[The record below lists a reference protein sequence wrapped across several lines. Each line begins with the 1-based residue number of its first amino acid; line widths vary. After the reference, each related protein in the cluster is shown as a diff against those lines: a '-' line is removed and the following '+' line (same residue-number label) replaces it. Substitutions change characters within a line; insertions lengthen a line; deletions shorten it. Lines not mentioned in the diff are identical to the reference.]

1 MFKDEIRGSIDIG
14 SGAIKGL
21 SLKKGV
27 IEQVAFQR
35 LGKGVLVSG
44 EIEDSG
50 IFLDALK
57 SVVTQ
62 LNLKGKKV
70 AVSIPTQDFFVKF
83 FEIAV
88 EDESLRKGM
97 IDEELADLIPNYDP
111 DEFIT
116 EFVVLESDVE
126 KERVMAITIL
136 KEKIEEILEL
146 LRELSVKVVSIVPD
160 FVSSFNFV
168 EMLKEGKLQ
177 IESHENV
184 MVVDIGAEA
193 TKIFIEKNGMIRMQ
207 RISPIGGNDFTEA
220 IQRYNNLNSKMAEEF
235 KVTLELRDSSST
247 EVAKEEKEMF
257 DELGDLVEE
266 LEKQIQISIDFYKMQ
281 ENQMGIDKLYIMG
294 GGSMLKGFKEHIEKL
309 VEIETDFLDYKYLD
323 MDPLNLEKLTD
334 IQIPQFAN
342 LLGNIVNEVR

>member
-1 MFKDEIRGSIDIG
+1 MFKEEIRGSIDIG

-21 SLKKGV
+21 SLKKGL
-27 IEQVAFQR
+27 IEQVAFQS
-35 LGKGVLVSG
+35 LGKGVFVSG

-50 IFLDALK
+50 TFLEALK

-62 LNLKGKKV
+62 LNLKGKKI
-70 AVSIPTQDFFVKF
+70 AVSIPAQEFFVKF
-83 FEIAV
+83 FEIAS
-88 EDESLRKGM
+88 EDESLRKGLV
-97 IDEELADLIPNYDP
+97 DEELGDLIPNYDP

-116 EFVVLESDVE
+116 EYVVLESDVE

-136 KEKIEEILEL
+136 KEKVEEILEL
-146 LRELSVKVVSIVPD
+146 LKELKVKVVKIVPD
-160 FVSSFNFV
+160 FVSTFNFM
-168 EMLKEGKLQ
+168 EMLKEGKLE
-177 IESHENV
+177 IEPHENV

-220 IQRYNNLNSKMAEEF
+220 IQRYNSLDSRKAEEF
-235 KVTLELRDSSST
+235 KVNLELRDRT
-247 EVAKEEKEMF
+247 AGEVAKEEKEMF
-257 DELGDLVEE
+257 EELGDLVEE

-281 ENQMGIDKLYIMG
+281 ENQMGIDKLYFMG

-323 MDPLNLEKLTD
+323 VDPINLEKLTD

-342 LLGNIVNEVR
+342 LLGNIVKEVR